1 MRAAAPRP
9 QPRPRPAKPRPCAR
23 PPGPRVG
30 PIKHR
35 RRIASDGHPQASRG
49 QDHARAATD
58 GNPRSFAPVLSLSSQ
73 PSTTEREREQR
84 PWRARRWS
92 ELWRRRRPP
101 RRRACSPTGEH
112 AAVERPGRGAP
123 FPEPS
128 EQLPRFDLS
137 SPTRR
142 RDSNAARRR
151 GKPPPSPSFPCGFDS
166 LFLFFD
172 STDWG

>member
-1 MRAAAPRP
+1 LGLGQQCRTGALARLGRGRPDQAPPSDRIRRSPGRFARIKKPTPRALG
-9 QPRPRPAKPRPCAR
+9 K
-23 PPGPRVG
+23 
-30 PIKHR
+30 
-35 RRIASDGHPQASRG
+35 
-49 QDHARAATD
+49 TLE
-58 GNPRSFAPVLSLSSQ
+58 SFAPVLSLSSQ

-92 ELWRRRRPP
+92 EPWRRRRPP

-112 AAVERPGRGAP
+112 AAVERPGHGAP
-123 FPEPS
+123 FSEPS
-128 EQLPRFDLS
+128 EQLPRFGLS
-137 SPTRR
+137 SPARR